1 MAGDTITMDK
11 NHIYINNTLKYV
23 YNNDVAYKRKFIVP
37 QENDSLYI
45 DSLNYD
51 IYKFAIKFVEN
62 SNFQLKMYC
71 EKVVIFLLCCACHLS
86 LTVPSGGQT
95 RMTLDEAIEVARSQS
110 VAALEAKASFVS
122 SYWAWRSYKA
132 SRLPSLN
139 LYGNLASFDR
149 SLRQL
154 QNFETGELVYT
165 SNYNMQ
171 NSIGLSIRQNLTFT
185 GGTLSLY
192 TDLSRIDQFG
202 MDAGKTWYAQPVTFY
217 YEQPLLAYNRF
228 KWQKKISPKQYERAK
243 RVYIESMEQV
253 TINAV
258 RYYFNLMLARRNFE
272 TARTNYSN
280 TRQMYSIA
288 AQRLKLGSVTRDEYL
303 QLELRMVNDSISI
316 NENEIAVREAQMT
329 LNSLLGFDEK
339 FEIETVTDDMLPDIQ
354 MDYDM
359 VIAKALENSSFRLDN
374 EIDILTAESEIAQ
387 AKADRGAS
395 VSISAKFGLSNSD
408 VAIRETY
415 RNLVD
420 QEVVGI
426 SFSIPIFDWGMGKGR
441 VKEAEARAA
450 VVKAQVEQSE
460 NDYRRNVFTAV
471 GQFNSQRQQC
481 LASARAERIA
491 RERYQLIMEK
501 FRSGSVSVTDL
512 NTARSECDDAV
523 RNYIDDLM
531 NFWNYYYSLRK
542 LTLYDFIAGKDIDVN
557 VEELAE

>member
-1 MAGDTITMDK
+1 MRFFRINTGMVLAGA
-11 NHIYINNTLKYV
+11 L
-23 YNNDVAYKRKFIVP
+23 FCC
-37 QENDSLYI
+37 L
-45 DSLNYD
+45 
-51 IYKFAIKFVEN
+51 
-62 SNFQLKMYC
+62 
-71 EKVVIFLLCCACHLS
+71 FLPIAS
-86 LTVPSGGQT
+86 QAQT
-95 RMTLDEAIEVARSQS
+95 RMTLDEAIGVARTSS

-165 SNYNMQ
+165 GNYNMQ
-171 NSIGLSIRQNLTFT
+171 NSIGLSISQNIGFT
-185 GGTLSLY
+185 GGRLSIY

-202 MDAGKTWYAQPVTFY
+202 VDAGKTWYAQPVTLY

-228 KWQKKISPKQYERAK
+228 KWEKKISPRQYERAK

-258 RYYFNLMLARRNFE
+258 HCYFNLMLARRNHE
-272 TARTNYSN
+272 AAMTNYQN

-288 AQRLKLGSVTRDEYL
+288 AQRLKLGSVTREEYL

-316 NENEIAVREAQMT
+316 NENEIAVREAQMA

-339 FEIETVTDDMLPDIQ
+339 FEIETVTEDVLPDIR
-354 MDYDM
+354 MDYDLVM
-359 VIAKALENSSFRLDN
+359 AKALENSSFRLEN
-374 EIDILTAESEIAQ
+374 EIEMLTAESDIAQ

-395 VSISAKFGLSNSD
+395 VSIGAKFGLSNFD
-408 VAIRETY
+408 AVLRKTY
-415 RNLVD
+415 GNLLD

-426 SFSIPIFDWGMGKGR
+426 TFSIPIFDWGMGKGR
-441 VKEAEARAA
+441 VKEAEAKAA
-450 VVKAQVEQSE
+450 VIKAQVEQSE
-460 NDYRRNVFTAV
+460 NDYRRNIFTAV

-481 LASARAERIA
+481 MASARAESIA
-491 RERYQLIMEK
+491 QERYSLVMER

-512 NTARSECDDAV
+512 NTARSECDEAF